1 MQNSLPRI
9 TARVDAA
16 TQELLSEAA
25 AIMGMSSIN
34 AFVLNTAVEK
44 AKEIMQRERVLQ
56 LSQRDALLLIE
67 TLDSPVKSNDR
78 LKHALKNYVSK
89 TSEE

>member
-1 MQNSLPRI
+1 MNSSLPRI
-9 TARVDAA
+9 TARVDVA

-44 AKEIMQRERVLQ
+44 AKEIMQRERILK
-56 LSQRDALLLIE
+56 LSQRDAVLLIE
-67 TLDSPVKSNDR
+67 TLDSPVKSNQR
-78 LKHALKNYVSK
+78 LKQASKNYLNK
-89 TSEE
+89 TNKE